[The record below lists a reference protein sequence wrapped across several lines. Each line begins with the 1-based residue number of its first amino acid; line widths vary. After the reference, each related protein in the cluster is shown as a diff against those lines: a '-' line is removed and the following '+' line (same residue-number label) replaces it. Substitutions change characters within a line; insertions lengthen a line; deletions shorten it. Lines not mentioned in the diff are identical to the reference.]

1 MKEPGTTGRGAPHP
15 AQVREDASLGLW
27 QAGQFIAS
35 V

>member
-1 MKEPGTTGRGAPHP
+1 MREPATTGSGAPHP
-15 AQVREDASLGLW
+15 AQVREDTSLGLW